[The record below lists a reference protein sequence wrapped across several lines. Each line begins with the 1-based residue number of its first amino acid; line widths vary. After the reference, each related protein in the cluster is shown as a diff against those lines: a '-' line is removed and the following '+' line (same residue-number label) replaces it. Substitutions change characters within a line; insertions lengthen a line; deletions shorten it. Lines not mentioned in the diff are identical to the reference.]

1 MTGFSLFTKF
11 EAKDGITPTFKSMV
25 QSAGDFKTKTSLAV
39 KTLKSD
45 FQNLKNSV
53 LSVNTG
59 LTAMAVVLPYK
70 TFSQWHKGIAS
81 VNTLMSKPE
90 IAQYGTKLENASK
103 SAVKMGFEIDD
114 ANKGLFDTV
123 SALGASDKSISVY
136 TNSMKLAKGGCA
148 ELSVAI
154 DGMTSVINAYGREIT
169 DSNRVANSFFTAQKY
184 GKTTVAELS
193 SNIGKV
199 APIAKAAGVGYEEL
213 MSTMAALT
221 LGGLS
226 TDEATTALRGAL
238 SALIKPS
245 KDASDALKLMG
256 IPYGVTQLRAKGLS
270 YTLRKLNEAQKKNP
284 DLMARAIPNIRAYTA
299 AMALSEDKLQMI
311 DTTLGAINSD
321 IKNGTGLNEALET
334 MSSSPAAAWTK
345 AMGSLKVAAI
355 DFGASIT
362 PVITPLINAISTL
375 AGYLS
380 SLSPK
385 TREYIGV
392 MIIFAGVCVPAINAV
407 KVALG
412 ALQVATLTYGAVSAG
427 VIEAVSIAWWAGG
440 GTISGALKAIG
451 KNMLWTAKTGMTAM
465 LRGMW
470 AFLQCPVTWV
480 AIAIAAAILAI
491 GFAFIYAYNHC
502 EGFRKIV
509 DGVVK
514 GIFAAFNW
522 LADALWGIIQGL
534 MDAWSDFWNWLTNKS
549 ENVKVGPTPQEQEVT
564 KNLYGDDMNSFLPL
578 SGGVLGNKGGKGSL
592 DININNNTPY
602 EASVSH
608 SGKQD
613 YNMRLQGAF
622 AQ

>member
-59 LTAMAVVLPYK
+59 LTALAIITPVK
-70 TFSQWHKGIAS
+70 TFAQWEKGIES
-81 VNTLMSKPE
+81 VKTLISGSE
-90 IAQYGTKLENASK
+90 VEQYGKELENTSK
-103 SAVKMGFEIDD
+103 SAIEMGFSIED

-123 SALGASDKSISVY
+123 SALGVSNSSLKVY
-136 TNSMKLAKGGCA
+136 TDSTKLAKGGLA
-148 ELSVAI
+148 ELSIAV
-154 DGMTSVINAYGREIT
+154 DGMTSVMNAYGREVT
-169 DSNRVANSFFTAQKY
+169 DSNRVANSFFTSQRY
-184 GKTTVAELS
+184 GKTTVEQLS

-213 MSTMAALT
+213 LATMAALT

-226 TDEATTALRGAL
+226 TDESTTALRGAL
-238 SALIKPS
+238 SALIKPA
-245 KDASDALKLMG
+245 KEASDVMKQLG
-256 IPYGVTQLRAKGLS
+256 IPYGVTQLRAKGLG

-284 DLMARAIPNIRAYTA
+284 DLMAKAIPNIRAYTA
-299 AMALSEDKLQMI
+299 AMALSEDKLNMI
-311 DTTLGAINSD
+311 DTIVKQIDED
-321 IKNGTGLNEALET
+321 IKNGTGLEEALKRMAST
-334 MSSSPAAAWTK
+334 SSATWSR
-345 AMGSLKVAAI
+345 AMGKLQRAAI
-355 DFGASIT
+355 DFGASIV
-362 PVITPLINAISTL
+362 PVITPLIKAISTL
-375 AGYLS
+375 AGYIS

-451 KNMLWTAKTGMTAM
+451 TNMLWTARTGITTLLSGLWSLMT
-465 LRGMW
+465 
-470 AFLQCPVTWV
+470 CPVTWV
-480 AIAIAAAILAI
+480 AVAIAGAILAI

-502 EGFRKIV
+502 ESFRKIV

-522 LADALWGIIQGL
+522 LADALLGIIHGL
-534 MDAWSDFWNWLTNKS
+534 MNAWSDFWNWLTNKS